1 MTKRPYEAVVVDL
14 FPPGLNRPPALYRL
28 MEKTHTGEKKA
39 SMGFFMFGKA
49 HTGPLYGFLPLADI
63 GQVIY

>member
-1 MTKRPYEAVVVDL
+1 
-14 FPPGLNRPPALYRL
+14 